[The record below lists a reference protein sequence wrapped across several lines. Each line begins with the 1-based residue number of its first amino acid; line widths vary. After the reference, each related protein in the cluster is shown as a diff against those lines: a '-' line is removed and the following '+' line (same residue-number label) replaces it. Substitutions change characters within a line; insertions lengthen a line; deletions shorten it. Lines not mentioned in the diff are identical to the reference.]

1 MLTEINIL
9 FSKLF
14 HAVFTKQIKK
24 LRKEFLKLF
33 PQRKY
38 ILKIT

>member
-1 MLTEINIL
+1 MLTKINII

-14 HAVFTKQIKK
+14 HAVFTKQKK
-24 LRKEFLKLF
+24 LRKEFLVLF